1 MIVLYLEQDSF
12 SFSLHSTVGF
22 ELVTQLKGA
31 FWVCMHT
38 PSCYDKATIK
48 NCNIFNEYIFV
59 VSPQK
64 LPDWII
70 LPFCFNW
77 MHTADSPKGYWGLS
91 CFMYGTFYKVANIF
105 TWTNNREL
113 SKTKKNH
120 TQKKQPGKPLSY
132 TSKYGKTNRETINI
146 AFNMVSCNFPITLL
160 KETSSTFFIRKI
172 WMQLCFC

>member
-120 TQKKQPGKPLSY
+120 TKKNNQENHYP
-132 TSKYGKTNRETINI
+132 
-146 AFNMVSCNFPITLL
+146 TLL
-160 KETSSTFFIRKI
+160 NMEKPTERRSTLHLI
-172 WMQLCFC
+172 WFPAPFPLHF

>member
-1 MIVLYLEQDSF
+1 MPSES
-12 SFSLHSTVGF
+12 
-22 ELVTQLKGA
+22 
-31 FWVCMHT
+31 HT

-48 NCNIFNEYIFV
+48 NCDIFNEYIFV

-64 LPDWII
+64 LLDWII

-77 MHTADSPKGYWGLS
+77 MHTTDSPKGYWGLS

-120 TQKKQPGKPLSY
+120 TKKNNQGNHYP
-132 TSKYGKTNRETINI
+132 
-146 AFNMVSCNFPITLL
+146 TLL
-160 KETSSTFFIRKI
+160 NMEKPTERWSTLHLI
-172 WMQLCFC
+172 WFPAPFPFHF

>member
-1 MIVLYLEQDSF
+1 MPSES
-12 SFSLHSTVGF
+12 
-22 ELVTQLKGA
+22 
-31 FWVCMHT
+31 HT

-120 TQKKQPGKPLSY
+120 TKKNNQGKHNP
-132 TSKYGKTNRETINI
+132 
-146 AFNMVSCNFPITLL
+146 TLL
-160 KETSSTFFIRKI
+160 NMEKPTERWSTLHLI
-172 WMQLCFC
+172 WFPAPFPLHF